1 MPEMLLPDSVEV
13 LLVNIADE
21 DEDDS
26 ISQLDETKKIKQ

>member
-26 ISQLDETKKIKQ
+26 ISQLDETKK

>member
-1 MPEMLLPDSVEV
+1 MLLPDSVEV